1 MPKLIALAAITLVRE
16 NERITVKPG
25 QAFDFTAEEV
35 KDITKGQTS
44 EVPLLRTPVNELAGS
59 NEDGNEDDS
68 PSGADDTKTKETGK
82 ASTKEAG
89 KTGGRRGS
97 ANADL

>member
-1 MPKLIALAAITLVRE
+1 MPKLIALAAITLVRD
-16 NERITVKPG
+16 NERVTVKPG

-35 KDITKGQTS
+35 KDITKGQTP
-44 EVPLLRTPVNELAGS
+44 EVQLLRKPVNELADSKEG
-59 NEDGNEDDS
+59 GDDDDTS
-68 PSGADDTKTKETGK
+68 SGAEDAKT
-82 ASTKEAG
+82 STKGTAS